1 MKEGRRN
8 RNEKVQPTREGE
20 IIGRPSG
27 QDRPVEDLSGENER
41 SAKHYHELD
50 LARLEGMSVEVSTMS
65 AAQAAQILELL
76 ASIGLRLWMEDR
88 DRDGLG
94 ADPEDVRGT
103 IHRKDH
109 EEQDAAA

>member
-8 RNEKVQPTREGE
+8 RNEKVQPGREGE
-20 IIGRPSG
+20 IIGRLSG
-27 QDRPVEDLSGENER
+27 RDRPVEEDLSGENDR
-41 SAKHYHELD
+41 SVKHYHELD

-65 AAQAAQILELL
+65 AGQATQIIEWL
-76 ASIGLRLWMEDR
+76 ASIGLQLWME

-94 ADPEDVRGT
+94 ADPKRRGA